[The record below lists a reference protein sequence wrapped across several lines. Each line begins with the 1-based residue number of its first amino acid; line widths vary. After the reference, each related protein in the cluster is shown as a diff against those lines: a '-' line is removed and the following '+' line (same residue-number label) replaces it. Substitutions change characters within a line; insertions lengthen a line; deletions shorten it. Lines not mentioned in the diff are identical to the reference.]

1 MVAMLFGHAP
11 CGRRALLAH
20 TVLSVVLTLLSMMGS
35 AAMAQLPAFPGAEGE
50 GMYVT
55 GGRGGDVYHVTNL
68 NNTGTGSLRNGI
80 STATGARTIVFDISG
95 TISLNST
102 LRVNKANITIAG
114 QTAPGMGILIRN
126 YGVTV
131 DSANIVMR
139 HVRIRPGDAVKGP
152 SPGYYADALSI
163 GSSNVVVDHCSTS
176 WGIDENLSCAG
187 TNYSNV
193 TVQYCT
199 ISEGL
204 DQTGLWH
211 DVWDANYNPGGPS
224 HHSMGSL
231 IKPISGY
238 GIVTY
243 HHNLWSQNGNRN
255 PAVGNYN
262 GLTDTLKA
270 DIRNNV
276 MFNNRNNGYST
287 GESLRLDMNFVGN
300 YVIAGPETSS
310 TWLTRAFN
318 AYAANNMYIYQ
329 SGNKIDGDRDTTR
342 DGTDTGWGM
351 FNGTYTKLAS
361 PVSMKPITT
370 QTADDAYNT
379 VMATAGAFYWNRDSV
394 DANLVS
400 NVQNMHGSIIDSQNE
415 VGGYPTIPS
424 QTRPAGWDT
433 DNDGMPNTWEQWYG
447 TNPAAADNNGDRDGD
462 QYKDL
467 EEYLVWIYDPN
478 SIHHAGDA
486 SGDDAV
492 GLIDLGRLAA
502 NWNLPGKSWQH
513 GDFNGDGTVTLT
525 DLGCLSANWNWA
537 WTGAPPAE
545 VPEPASL
552 SLLGVAALLAFRR
565 RGAMKHL

>member
-1 MVAMLFGHAP
+1 MRSLYALILAMIVTI
-11 CGRRALLAH
+11 LL
-20 TVLSVVLTLLSMMGS
+20 VGSS

-80 STATGARTIVFDISG
+80 TSATGARTIVFDISG
-95 TISLNST
+95 TISLDST
-102 LRVNKANITIAG
+102 LRVNKSNITIAG

-131 DSANIVMR
+131 DSGNTILR
-139 HVRIRPGDAVKGP
+139 HIRIRPGDAKKGQKTDNP
-152 SPGYYADALSI
+152 VGFYGDPLELKN
-163 GSSNVVVDHCSTS
+163 SNIIVDHCSTS
-176 WGIDENLSCAG
+176 WGIDESTSSAG
-187 TNYSNV
+187 ASFNNV

-199 ISEGL
+199 IAQGL
-204 DQTGLWH
+204 DQSGLWH
-211 DVWDANYNPGGPS
+211 DYWEPNYNPGGTG
-224 HHSMGSL
+224 HHGYGSL
-231 IKPISGY
+231 IKPISGS
-238 GIVTY
+238 GVASF
-243 HHNLWSQNGNRN
+243 HHNLWAMNQNRN
-255 PAVGNYN
+255 PAVGTY
-262 GLTDTLKA
+262 GTGDTLKA

-276 MFNNRNNGYST
+276 IYNNHNNGYSS
-287 GESLRLDMNFVGN
+287 GASLRVDMNYVGN
-300 YVIAGPETSS
+300 YIIAGPETDSS
-310 TWLTRAFN
+310 WLTRAFN
-318 AYAANNMYIYQ
+318 SYAANNMYIYQ
-329 SGNKIDGDRDTTR
+329 SGNKIDSDKDTTL
-342 DGTDTGWGM
+342 DGSNTDGNMFTGP
-351 FNGTYTKLAS
+351 YTPLPS
-361 PVSMKPITT
+361 SVSMKSVTT

-379 VMATAGAFYWNRDSV
+379 VLAQSGAFYWNRDSV
-394 DANLVS
+394 DANFIS
-400 NVQNMHGSIIDSQNE
+400 NVKNMTGSIIDSQNE

-424 QTRPAGWDT
+424 ETRAAGWDT
-433 DNDGMPNTWEQWYG
+433 DNDGMPNFWEQWYG
-447 TNPAAADNNGDRDGD
+447 TNPAAADPNSDRDGD

-502 NWNLPGKSWQH
+502 NWNLPGSWQQ
-513 GDFNGDGTVTLT
+513 GNFNGDDKVDLT

-552 SLLGVAALLAFRR
+552 ALLGVGAILAIRR
-565 RGAMKHL
+565 RTKGY